1 MMKLVGQL
9 GSSGRHSRRVAAG
22 RMALGGGSFFTVAII
37 LLLASLT
44 PFTFLPFM
52 TLAVILV
59 ILGALSVLFPP
70 LMMFLW

>member
-1 MMKLVGQL
+1 
-9 GSSGRHSRRVAAG
+9 
-22 RMALGGGSFFTVAII
+22 MAVGGGSFFTMAIL

-52 TLAVILV
+52 TLAVILL